1 MKSDPRWAYVLTN
14 LSAFLWGTNFVLGRT
29 LRADIGPSTL
39 TLARFL
45 VAGLIFILLL
55 RRVPAAERTPG
66 AQWPGLL
73 GMGLTGVVGFTV
85 LLYSGLQLTTAT
97 NAGLINGTGPLIIS
111 LMAALFLR
119 ETLTPAILLGA
130 VISLSGVAFI
140 ASNGSVQNLFALQFN
155 VGDLL
160 VLGAVISWGFYS
172 VLGRVVTRTRSS
184 LSASALSS
192 LLGLPF
198 LLPLALMEQATQP
211 VNATPF
217 VLAACVYIGL
227 FPSVVAYLA
236 WNEGIRR
243 VGAAR
248 GTIFYNMLT
257 VFAALLGTLVL
268 GEPFT
273 QTQIIGGALVI
284 GGSFISLG
292 PELWKSFRSQVTIR
306 G

>member
-1 MKSDPRWAYVLTN
+1 MEE
-14 LSAFLWGTNFVLGRT
+14 
-29 LRADIGPSTL
+29 
-39 TLARFL
+39 
-45 VAGLIFILLL
+45 
-55 RRVPAAERTPG
+55 RRPG
-66 AQWPGLL
+66 AQWPWLV
-73 GMGLTGVVGFTV
+73 GMDLSGVVGFTV
-85 LLYSGLQLTTAT
+85 LLYSGLKFTTAT
-97 NAGLINGTGPLIIS
+97 NAGLINGAGPLIIS

-119 ETLTPAILLGA
+119 ERLTVAMLAGA
-130 VISLSGVAFI
+130 VLSLSGVAFI
-140 ASNGSVQNLFALQFN
+140 ASGGSLENLLALQFN
-155 VGDLL
+155 LGDVL
-160 VLGAVISWGFYS
+160 VLGAVIAWGVYS
-172 VLGRVVTRTRSS
+172 LLSRVVTRTRSA
-184 LSASALSS
+184 LAATALSS

-198 LLPLALMEQATQP
+198 LVPLALLEQTTQP
-211 VNATPF
+211 VNATPL

-273 QTQIIGGALVI
+273 QTQIIGGALVM

>member
-14 LSAFLWGTNFVLGRT
+14 VSAFLWGTNFVLGRY
-29 LRADIGPSTL
+29 LRADIGPSML
-39 TLARFL
+39 TLARFI

-55 RRVPAAERTPG
+55 RRVPLAERKPG
-66 AQWPGLL
+66 AQWPWLM
-73 GMGLTGVVGFTV
+73 GMGLSGVVGFTV
-85 LLYSGLQLTTAT
+85 LLYTGLKFTTAT
-97 NAGLINGTGPLIIS
+97 NAGLINGAGPLIIS
-111 LMAALFLR
+111 LMAALLLR
-119 ETLTPAILLGA
+119 EALTPAILLGA

-155 VGDLL
+155 LGDLL
-160 VLGAVISWGFYS
+160 VLGAVIAWGFYS

-198 LLPLALMEQATQP
+198 LVPLALMEQTAQP

-273 QTQIIGGALVI
+273 QTQIIGGALVM

>member
-1 MKSDPRWAYVLTN
+1 M
-14 LSAFLWGTNFVLGRT
+14 LGRY
-29 LRADIGPSTL
+29 LRTEIGPATL
-39 TLARFL
+39 TLARFM
-45 VAGLIFILLL
+45 VAGAVFALLL
-55 RRVPAAERTPG
+55 RRVPPAERQPG
-66 AQWPGLL
+66 AQWPLLL
-73 GMGLTGVVGFTV
+73 GMGLTGVVGFTI
-85 LLYSGLQLTTAT
+85 LLYSGLQRTTAT
-97 NAGLINGTGPLIIS
+97 NAGLINGAGPLIIS

-119 ETLTPAILLGA
+119 EALTPAMLFGA

-140 ASNGSVQNLFALQFN
+140 ASGGSLANIATLQFN
-155 VGDLL
+155 LGDVL
-160 VLGAVISWGFYS
+160 VLSAVLAWGVYS
-172 VLGRVVTRTRSS
+172 MLGRVVTRTRSA
-184 LSASALSS
+184 LSASALSC
-192 LLGLPF
+192 LFGLPF
-198 LLPLALMEQATQP
+198 LVPLALMEQTTQP

-273 QTQIIGGALVI
+273 QTQIIGGLLVVS
-284 GGSFISLG
+284 GSFISLG
-292 PELWKSFRSQVTIR
+292 PDLWKSFR
-306 G
+306 